1 MTPVWKCHGAMGFSL
16 GSSLTSLG
24 PGALQ
29 HSFASTR
36 VLMPRWDGTT
46 GNRTI
51 RQQQMLVGIM
61 GRAKGSCFTRV
72 VVKLT
77 VFFFNFHPET
87 WGRFSV

>member
-1 MTPVWKCHGAMGFSL
+1 MTPVLKSHGAMGFSL

-46 GNRTI
+46 SNRTI
-51 RQQQMLVGIM
+51 RVNNRCWLGSWVGPKDLVLQG
-61 GRAKGSCFTRV
+61 
-72 VVKLT
+72 
-77 VFFFNFHPET
+77 
-87 WGRFSV
+87 W